1 MTTQITW
8 NIEQLERSL
17 PDGLVL
23 TAHWRVTGTDGQ
35 YSGTVYGS
43 IGLPANDPAD
53 PNFVPYE
60 AITKERYEELA
71 RAVAHVDY
79 SKIMAYEK
87 AEEVDVKKELACV
100 GNVCEIAL

>member
-1 MTTQITW
+1 MTTQIDW

-23 TAHWRVTGTDGQ
+23 TAHWRVTGIDDNHF
-35 YSGTVYGS
+35 GTVYGS

-60 AITKERYEELA
+60 AITKEQAISWVKEAMGEEQ
-71 RAVAHVDY
+71 VAAHEANVV
-79 SKIMAYEK
+79 SQIEK
-87 AEEVDVKKELACV
+87 QKAPATAS
-100 GNVCEIAL
+100 GTPWN